1 MVSAWNNAKTNT
13 TLQVAKALRL
23 ELKKSDNDN
32 SSVLVQAQRRIA
44 GAVLTARSMS
54 QLAMGHLVAAML
66 DAEAGVDCAPELAL
80 VHVRLGEVYEACG
93 GREAAVRVF
102 QRAAALSPNSQAIA
116 ARLEAARNAPAWN
129 DAETPAWAS
138 ATPSRASSG
147 LKSVGSGSS
156 LFDVTLD
163 EVDKEWELTGLQ
175 HIKRFEWF
183 DLRQKTCP
191 HGTLLTVRDLGEN
204 NDALARHTR
213 PADLA
218 EDAVTP
224 DEYTEKELFCER
236 AMILFS
242 KKRMSGASLPE
253 GSTWLDLAFEAVNI
267 DALGPAEQAKI
278 CLSMGNIF
286 AWCADF
292 SGADELYS
300 FALELDELELPDA
313 SLARWRP
320 ALLAN
325 RALCR
330 LRLGL
335 PTDAAA
341 DAETALRE
349 AGPRWGVGLARMG
362 QVMMALSAW
371 DKAEQTFGVAHRRCK
386 DSSLELKVKMALA
399 ASGGM
404 GLPAAAEAGA
414 KAVEAVKSKK
424 QLQVIGDLLEELD
437 AVVQLDALEPD
448 ADVDPI
454 MGPTPRFM
462 AEVTEGVTAETEA
475 LSMDDVSPAQRKGK
489 VKPLGGDGRSLGEEL
504 SALDA
509 KGGNQ
514 SAAASEAT
522 VGVADQ
528 AKKRERPRDAS
539 GQEVDSA
546 RMAELDL
553 EDSEYGGD
561 ASPNEKLKKKGR
573 ARYSQCGGGCGDF
586 FYWASGGLLGS
597 QTKPPGP
604 PPGPPAGD
612 GLDAAVAEDLKNAGA
627 AKVEAKPATS
637 VSA

>member
-1 MVSAWNNAKTNT
+1 
-13 TLQVAKALRL
+13 
-23 ELKKSDNDN
+23 
-32 SSVLVQAQRRIA
+32 
-44 GAVLTARSMS
+44 
-54 QLAMGHLVAAML
+54 
-66 DAEAGVDCAPELAL
+66 
-80 VHVRLGEVYEACG
+80 
-93 GREAAVRVF
+93 
-102 QRAAALSPNSQAIA
+102 
-116 ARLEAARNAPAWN
+116 
-129 DAETPAWAS
+129 
-138 ATPSRASSG
+138 
-147 LKSVGSGSS
+147 
-156 LFDVTLD
+156 
-163 EVDKEWELTGLQ
+163 
-175 HIKRFEWF
+175 
-183 DLRQKTCP
+183 
-191 HGTLLTVRDLGEN
+191 
-204 NDALARHTR
+204 
-213 PADLA
+213 
-218 EDAVTP
+218 
-224 DEYTEKELFCER
+224 
-236 AMILFS
+236 
-242 KKRMSGASLPE
+242 
-253 GSTWLDLAFEAVNI
+253 
-267 DALGPAEQAKI
+267 
-278 CLSMGNIF
+278 
-286 AWCADF
+286 
-292 SGADELYS
+292 
-300 FALELDELELPDA
+300 
-313 SLARWRP
+313 
-320 ALLAN
+320 
-325 RALCR
+325 
-330 LRLGL
+330 
-335 PTDAAA
+335 
-341 DAETALRE
+341 
-349 AGPRWGVGLARMG
+349 
-362 QVMMALSAW
+362 MALSAW

-424 QLQVIGDLLEELD
+424 QLQVIGDLLEDLD
-437 AVVQLDALEPD
+437 GVVQLDALEPD

-522 VGVADQ
+522 V
-528 AKKRERPRDAS
+528 KKRERPRDAS

-604 PPGPPAGD
+604 PPGPPTGD

-627 AKVEAKPATS
+627 KVEAKPATS

>member
-1 MVSAWNNAKTNT
+1 
-13 TLQVAKALRL
+13 
-23 ELKKSDNDN
+23 
-32 SSVLVQAQRRIA
+32 
-44 GAVLTARSMS
+44 
-54 QLAMGHLVAAML
+54 
-66 DAEAGVDCAPELAL
+66 
-80 VHVRLGEVYEACG
+80 
-93 GREAAVRVF
+93 
-102 QRAAALSPNSQAIA
+102 
-116 ARLEAARNAPAWN
+116 
-129 DAETPAWAS
+129 
-138 ATPSRASSG
+138 
-147 LKSVGSGSS
+147 
-156 LFDVTLD
+156 
-163 EVDKEWELTGLQ
+163 
-175 HIKRFEWF
+175 
-183 DLRQKTCP
+183 
-191 HGTLLTVRDLGEN
+191 
-204 NDALARHTR
+204 
-213 PADLA
+213 
-218 EDAVTP
+218 
-224 DEYTEKELFCER
+224 
-236 AMILFS
+236 
-242 KKRMSGASLPE
+242 
-253 GSTWLDLAFEAVNI
+253 
-267 DALGPAEQAKI
+267 
-278 CLSMGNIF
+278 
-286 AWCADF
+286 
-292 SGADELYS
+292 
-300 FALELDELELPDA
+300 
-313 SLARWRP
+313 
-320 ALLAN
+320 
-325 RALCR
+325 
-330 LRLGL
+330 
-335 PTDAAA
+335 
-341 DAETALRE
+341 
-349 AGPRWGVGLARMG
+349 MG

-424 QLQVIGDLLEELD
+424 QLQVIGDLLEDLD

-475 LSMDDVSPAQRKGK
+475 LSMDDVSPAQKGK

-522 VGVADQ
+522 V
-528 AKKRERPRDAS
+528 KKRERPRDAS

-553 EDSEYGGD
+553 EDSEYGGGGA